1 MDPRIEL
8 RHLRYFLAVAEELRF
23 GRAAARLHIAQPAL
37 SQQIRQLEDLLGA
50 PLLRRTSRVVEL
62 TAAGR
67 AFQPRARDLLGRLS
81 DDLDEARRVARGESG
96 RLDIAF
102 VSSASSTIGG
112 LLRRVS
118 DERPDVLVRLHEG
131 FTSTVV
137 DRIAN
142 GVADLGIVRDA
153 EDHPGLSLTTLFEER
168 FTAVLPAGHD
178 LAARRRVHAAQ
189 LSAWPLVL
197 FPPSAGAQA
206 FTRTMQPFHEA
217 GADPDIAFHASEWNT
232 ILHLV
237 AHGLGVTIA
246 PLSAATPLPAGAVA
260 VPLAGTRARSRMQL
274 AHRTGDDNPLVG
286 AFAAIARRAAETQD

>member
-8 RHLRYFLAVAEELRF
+8 RHLRYFLAVAEKLHF
-23 GRAAARLHIAQPAL
+23 GRAATRLHIAQPAL
-37 SQQIRQLEDLLGA
+37 SQQIRQLEALLGA

-67 AFQPRARDLLGRLS
+67 AFRPRARDLLGRLS
-81 DDLDEARRVARGESG
+81 EDLDEARRVARGESG

-112 LLRRVS
+112 LLRRVT

-131 FTSTVV
+131 FTRTVV
-137 DRIAN
+137 DRLEK
-142 GVADLGIVRDA
+142 GVADVGIVRDA
-153 EDHPGLSLTTLFEER
+153 EDRPGLALTTLFEEG
-168 FTAVLPAGHD
+168 FAAVLPVGHE

-197 FPPSAGAQA
+197 FPPSAGTEA
-206 FTRTMQPFHEA
+206 FARNMQPFHEA
-217 GADPDIAFHASEWNT
+217 GVEPAIAFHASEWNT

-246 PLSAATPLPAGAVA
+246 PLSAAAPLPAGAVA
-260 VPLAGTRARSRMQL
+260 VPLAGTDARSRMQI
-274 AHRTGDDNPLVG
+274 AHRAGDDNPLVS
-286 AFAAIARRAAETQD
+286 AIAALARNAAKTQD